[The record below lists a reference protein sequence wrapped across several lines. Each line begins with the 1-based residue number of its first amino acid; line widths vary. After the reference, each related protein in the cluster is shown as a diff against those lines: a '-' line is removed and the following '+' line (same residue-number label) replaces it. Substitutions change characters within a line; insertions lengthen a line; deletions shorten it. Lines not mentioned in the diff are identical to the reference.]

1 MKFTRKIWGY
11 ILVGISAVCVFIGI
25 SPLFEIRAEAYL
37 LGLISFAAGAWVL
50 VGPEVRQS
58 VRKLA
63 RSLVR
68 DRKAASR
75 AVPRQPAAPVARI
88 DPLLPVRILKLAKE
102 RAGTLTVAAIAMEL
116 NVPLDQA
123 QAGIDECVR
132 MGNAV
137 PDYDIPHGH
146 ALYRFPEFLS
156 PDRDGLSH

>member
-1 MKFTRKIWGY
+1 MKISRKVVGY
-11 ILVGISAVCVFIGI
+11 VLVAISGICVLVGV
-25 SPLFEIRAEAYL
+25 SPLFAVRAEAYL
-37 LGLISFAAGAWVL
+37 LGIIGFAAGAWVL
-50 VGPEVRQS
+50 VGPDVRDS

-63 RSLVR
+63 RTKIQERRPSHR
-68 DRKAASR
+68 ASE
-75 AVPRQPAAPVARI
+75 AKTGPSVLM

-102 RAGTLTVAAIAMEL
+102 RAGTLTVAGVAMEL
-116 NVPLDQA
+116 NVPLTQA

-156 PDRDGLSH
+156 TDQNSLSH

>member
-1 MKFTRKIWGY
+1 MRFTRKIWGY

-37 LGLISFAAGAWVL
+37 LGLIGFAAGAWVL
-50 VGPEVRQS
+50 VGPEVRSS

-63 RSLVR
+63 RTRLQARRSPGREPARQKTVP
-68 DRKAASR
+68 
-75 AVPRQPAAPVARI
+75 AVAI

-102 RAGTLTVAAIAMEL
+102 RAGTLTVAGVAMEL

-156 PDRDGLSH
+156 ADQDGLSH